1 VSEALSGKALQ
12 AGLAELIGTFFLTLA
27 ALVGGS
33 PYPVA
38 LTLAALVY
46 AIGNISG
53 CNVNPAVT
61 VGLVVARRL
70 PLVTG
75 LLYIY
80 AQLGG
85 ALLARVVAPFVG
97 TLPPSYA
104 AAGIGG
110 EAVGCGLLVLTVAAV
125 SDKYVPKAG
134 SGIAIG
140 TALAAGLVTTRG
152 ILNPAVAVAM
162 GLPLSPGTWATV
174 LGGVGCVLLFRM
186 MAPKD
191 QPKPATD

>member
-1 VSEALSGKALQ
+1 MSEALSGKALQ
-12 AGLAELIGTFFLTLA
+12 AGLAKLIGTFFLTLA

-46 AIGNISG
+46 SIGNISG

-80 AQLGG
+80 AQFGG

-125 SDKYVPKAG
+125 SDEYVPKAG

-140 TALAAGLVTTRG
+140 GALAAR
-152 ILNPAVAVAM
+152 AW
-162 GLPLSPGTWATV
+162 LPPGAS
-174 LGGVGCVLLFRM
+174 
-186 MAPKD
+186 
-191 QPKPATD
+191 